1 MADADGGW
9 QRVGVNGGGF
19 SSPSNPRATLLLAR
33 SPSVRRRSDMRPPTD
48 SGLCPCTRT
57 RERVRSTDGT
67 SELGIV
73 ATWPR
78 LLGEACVNEGRADT
92 CGGSALSA
100 PFWRGESLQRYS
112 DAVVFVV
119 LRLSSFFLFLFLFL
133 LPLLL
138 PLLERWIFF
147 LSRARFHREE
157 SWISN
162 FENCNFSTMSEIGMG
177 WDGI

>member
-92 CGGSALSA
+92 CGGSALCS
-100 PFWRGESLQRYS
+100 
-112 DAVVFVV
+112 V
-119 LRLSSFFLFLFLFL
+119 LARREPPEIFRRCRLRRFKAFFFLFIP
-133 LPLLL
+133 LPL
-138 PLLERWIFF
+138 PPPPPREMNFF

-177 WDGI
+177 

>member
-119 LRLSSFFLFLFLFL
+119 LRLSSFFLFVSSSSSSPSSRDEFFFEPCT
-133 LPLLL
+133 LPQGGVVD
-138 PLLERWIFF
+138 LEF
-147 LSRARFHREE
+147 REL
-157 SWISN
+157 
-162 FENCNFSTMSEIGMG
+162 
-177 WDGI
+177 